1 MKIVN
6 IIGGLGNQMFQYAF
20 AVALKAKYPN
30 EEVFIDTQ
38 HYKNAF
44 IKVYHGN
51 NFYHNGYEID
61 KVFPNATLEP
71 ARPKDLMKVSFYIPN
86 QVLAR
91 AVRRIFPKRKTEFVT
106 DQQPYVF
113 IPEALSVF

>member
-20 AVALKAKYPN
+20 AVAWKARRPQEKVY
-30 EEVFIDTQ
+30 VDTQ

-51 NFYHNGYEID
+51 NFYHNG
-61 KVFPNATLEP
+61 
-71 ARPKDLMKVSFYIPN
+71 
-86 QVLAR
+86 
-91 AVRRIFPKRKTEFVT
+91 
-106 DQQPYVF
+106 
-113 IPEALSVF
+113 

>member
-44 IKVYHGN
+44 IKVYHA
-51 NFYHNGYEID
+51 I
-61 KVFPNATLEP
+61 T
-71 ARPKDLMKVSFYIPN
+71 
-86 QVLAR
+86 
-91 AVRRIFPKRKTEFVT
+91 
-106 DQQPYVF
+106 F
-113 IPEALSVF
+113 IIMVMR

>member
-20 AVALKAKYPN
+20 AVAWKARRPQEKVY
-30 EEVFIDTQ
+30 VDTQ

-61 KVFPNATLEP
+61 KVFPECIYQACWCLGLDEG
-71 ARPKDLMKVSFYIPN
+71 I
-86 QVLAR
+86 VLH
-91 AVRRIFPKRKTEFVT
+91 P
-106 DQQPYVF
+106 
-113 IPEALSVF
+113 